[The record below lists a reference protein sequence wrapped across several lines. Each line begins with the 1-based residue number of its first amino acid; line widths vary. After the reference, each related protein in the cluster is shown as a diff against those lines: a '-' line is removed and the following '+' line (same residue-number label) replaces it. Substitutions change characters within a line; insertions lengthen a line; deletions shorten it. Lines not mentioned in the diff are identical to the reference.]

1 MSEKLLQIMGSRWTR
16 LVLVSLILLGLQTTV
31 LNDMRPFNV
40 MIPVMLLFAV
50 ASGSLYGSE
59 IGAISGLIIGVMYD
73 CVLTT
78 PLGLASLVFG
88 AAAYVAGLLP
98 FFIREPT
105 WWTRAITIGI
115 VGAAGELVF
124 PLAQSMVGLSGRF
137 QPHVVV
143 VMTFI
148 AVVGMIVAPLLLPVC
163 RWTLKESLVG

>member
-1 MSEKLLQIMGSRWTR
+1 VSEKLLQIMGSRWTR

-31 LNDMRPFNV
+31 FNDMRPFNV

-143 VMTFI
+143 VMTFV

-163 RWTLKESLVG
+163 RWTLRESLVG

>member
-1 MSEKLLQIMGSRWTR
+1 VSEKLLQIMGSRWTR

-143 VMTFI
+143 VMTSV

>member
-1 MSEKLLQIMGSRWTR
+1 LH
-16 LVLVSLILLGLQTTV
+16 
-31 LNDMRPFNV
+31 
-40 MIPVMLLFAV
+40 
-50 ASGSLYGSE
+50 GSE

-88 AAAYVAGLLP
+88 VAAYVAGLLP

-105 WWTRAITIGI
+105 WWTRVITIGI
-115 VGAAGELVF
+115 VGAVGELAF

-137 QPHVVV
+137 QPHVVAV
-143 VMTFI
+143 VAFVV
-148 AVVGMIVAPLLLPVC
+148 VVGMIVAPLLLPVC

>member
-1 MSEKLLQIMGSRWTR
+1 M
-16 LVLVSLILLGLQTTV
+16 LVSLILLGLQTTV

-40 MIPVMLLFAV
+40 MLPMMLLFAV
-50 ASGSLYGSE
+50 ASGTIYGSE
-59 IGAISGLIIGVMYD
+59 IGAISGLVIGVMYD

-98 FFIREPT
+98 FFVREPM

-143 VMTFI
+143 VMAFVFV
-148 AVVGMIVAPLLLPVC
+148 AGMIIAPVLLPVC

>member
-1 MSEKLLQIMGSRWTR
+1 MGSRWTR

-31 LNDMRPFNV
+31 FNDMRPFNV

-124 PLAQSMVGLSGRF
+124 PLAQSMVGFSGRF

-143 VMTFI
+143 VMTFV
-148 AVVGMIVAPLLLPVC
+148 AVVGMIVAPLLLTVC

>member
-31 LNDMRPFNV
+31 FNDMRPFNV

-143 VMTFI
+143 VMTFV

>member
-1 MSEKLLQIMGSRWTR
+1 MGSRWTR

-31 LNDMRPFNV
+31 FNDMRPFDV

-143 VMTFI
+143 VMTFV

>member
-1 MSEKLLQIMGSRWTR
+1 MSERLLQIMGSRWTR

-31 LNDMRPFNV
+31 LNDMRPFSV

-50 ASGSLYGSE
+50 TAGTLYGSE
-59 IGAISGLIIGVMYD
+59 IGAISGLVIGVMYD

-98 FFIREPT
+98 FFVREPT

-115 VGAAGELVF
+115 VGALGELGF

-143 VMTFI
+143 VI
-148 AVVGMIVAPLLLPVC
+148 AFVVVAGMIVAPLILPVC

>member
-1 MSEKLLQIMGSRWTR
+1 
-16 LVLVSLILLGLQTTV
+16 
-31 LNDMRPFNV
+31 MRPFNV

-50 ASGSLYGSE
+50 TAGTLYGSE
-59 IGAISGLIIGVMYD
+59 IGAISGLVIGVMYD

-88 AAAYVAGLLP
+88 AAAYLAGLLP
-98 FFIREPT
+98 FFVREPT
-105 WWTRAITIGI
+105 WWTRAITIGV
-115 VGAAGELVF
+115 VGAAGELMF

-143 VMTFI
+143 VMAFVV
-148 AVVGMIVAPLLLPVC
+148 VVGMIIAPLFLPVC

>member
-1 MSEKLLQIMGSRWTR
+1 M
-16 LVLVSLILLGLQTTV
+16 LVSLIFLGLQTTV
-31 LNDMRPFNV
+31 LNDMRPFGV

-50 ASGSLYGSE
+50 TVGTLYGSE
-59 IGAISGLIIGVMYD
+59 VGAISGLIIGVMYD
-73 CVLTT
+73 CVLST

-98 FFIREPT
+98 FFVREPT

-115 VGAAGELVF
+115 VGALGELIF

-137 QPHVVV
+137 HPRVAVVAV
-143 VMTFI
+143 FV

-163 RWTLKESLVG
+163 RWTLKDSLVG

>member
-31 LNDMRPFNV
+31 FNDMRPFNV

-143 VMTFI
+143 VMTFV

-163 RWTLKESLVG
+163 RWTLRESLVG

>member
-1 MSEKLLQIMGSRWTR
+1 MGSRWTR
-16 LVLVSLILLGLQTTV
+16 LVLVSLVLLGLQTTV
-31 LNDMRPFNV
+31 FNDMRPFSV

-50 ASGSLYGSE
+50 TAGTLYGSE

-115 VGAAGELVF
+115 VGAVGELAL
-124 PLAQSMVGLSGRF
+124 PLAESMVGLSGRF
-137 QPHVVV
+137 QPHVAVV
-143 VMTFI
+143 VAFVV
-148 AVVGMIVAPLLLPVC
+148 VVGMIIAPLLLPVC

>member
-1 MSEKLLQIMGSRWTR
+1 M
-16 LVLVSLILLGLQTTV
+16 SLILLGLQTTV
-31 LNDMRPFNV
+31 FNDMRPFSV

-50 ASGSLYGSE
+50 TAGTLYGSE

-115 VGAAGELVF
+115 VGAVGELAL
-124 PLAQSMVGLSGRF
+124 PLAESMVGLSGRF

-143 VMTFI
+143 VI
-148 AVVGMIVAPLLLPVC
+148 AFVVVAGMIVAPLILPVC

>member
-1 MSEKLLQIMGSRWTR
+1 MGSRWTR

-31 LNDMRPFNV
+31 LNDMRPFGV

-50 ASGSLYGSE
+50 TAGTLYGSE
-59 IGAISGLIIGVMYD
+59 IGAISGLITGVMYD
-73 CVLTT
+73 LVLST
-78 PLGLASLVFG
+78 PLGLASLGFG

-98 FFIREPT
+98 FFVREPT

-115 VGAAGELVF
+115 VGALGELGF

-143 VMTFI
+143 VVAF
-148 AVVGMIVAPLLLPVC
+148 VVVAGMIIAPALLPVC

>member
-1 MSEKLLQIMGSRWTR
+1 M
-16 LVLVSLILLGLQTTV
+16 LVSLILLGLQTTV

-40 MIPVMLLFAV
+40 MLPMMLLFAV
-50 ASGSLYGSE
+50 ASGTIYGSE
-59 IGAISGLIIGVMYD
+59 IGAISGLVIGVMYD

-88 AAAYVAGLLP
+88 SAAYVAGLLP
-98 FFIREPT
+98 FFVREPT

-143 VMTFI
+143 VMAFVFV
-148 AVVGMIVAPLLLPVC
+148 AGMIIAPVLLPVC

>member
-1 MSEKLLQIMGSRWTR
+1 VSERLLQVMGSRWTR
-16 LVLVSLILLGLQTTV
+16 LVLVSLIVLGLQTTV
-31 LNDMRPFNV
+31 LNHMRPFGV

-50 ASGSLYGSE
+50 TVGTLYGSE
-59 IGAISGLIIGVMYD
+59 VGAISGLIIGVMYD
-73 CVLTT
+73 CVLST

-98 FFIREPT
+98 FFVREPT

-115 VGAAGELVF
+115 VGALGELVF

-137 QPHVVV
+137 QPQVAVVAV
-143 VMTFI
+143 FV

-163 RWTLKESLVG
+163 RWTLKDSLVG

>member
-1 MSEKLLQIMGSRWTR
+1 VSERLLQIMASRWTR

-50 ASGSLYGSE
+50 TAGTLYGSE
-59 IGAISGLIIGVMYD
+59 IGAISGLVVGVMYD

-88 AAAYVAGLLP
+88 AAAYLAGLLP

-105 WWTRAITIGI
+105 WWTRAITIGV
-115 VGAAGELVF
+115 VGAAGELMF

-143 VMTFI
+143 VMAFVV
-148 AVVGMIVAPLLLPVC
+148 VVGMIIAPLFLPVC

>member
-1 MSEKLLQIMGSRWTR
+1 MSERLLQIMGSRWTR
-16 LVLVSLILLGLQTTV
+16 LVLMSLVLLGLQTTV
-31 LNDMRPFNV
+31 FNDMRPFSV

-50 ASGSLYGSE
+50 TAGTLHGSE

-88 AAAYVAGLLP
+88 VAAYVAGLLP

-105 WWTRAITIGI
+105 WWTRVITIGI
-115 VGAAGELVF
+115 VGAVGELAF

-137 QPHVVV
+137 QPHVVAV
-143 VMTFI
+143 VAFVV
-148 AVVGMIVAPLLLPVC
+148 VVGMIVAPLLLPVC

>member
-1 MSEKLLQIMGSRWTR
+1 MGSRWTR

-31 LNDMRPFNV
+31 FNDMRPFSV

-50 ASGSLYGSE
+50 TAGTLYGSE

-88 AAAYVAGLLP
+88 VAAYVAGLLP
-98 FFIREPT
+98 F
-105 WWTRAITIGI
+105 
-115 VGAAGELVF
+115 F

-137 QPHVVV
+137 QPHVVAV
-143 VMTFI
+143 VAFVV
-148 AVVGMIVAPLLLPVC
+148 VVGMIVAPLLLPVC